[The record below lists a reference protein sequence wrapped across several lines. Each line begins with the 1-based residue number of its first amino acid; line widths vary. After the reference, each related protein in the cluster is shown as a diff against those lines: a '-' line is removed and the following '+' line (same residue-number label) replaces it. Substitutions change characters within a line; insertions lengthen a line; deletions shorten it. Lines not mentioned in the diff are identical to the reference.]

1 MAWATSS
8 TPNIVSTGS
17 FVGKTLWSFMGS
29 HADAST
35 AVEMV
40 AAPGAGKSLYITHI
54 MLVAGNDADAFPQVQ
69 DGDATVLFGPFP
81 NASGAAT
88 PMTYQKEFVNPI
100 KVTTNKALQLKT
112 AAAGLAYVYV
122 EGFTASG

>member
-8 TPNIVSTGS
+8 TPNIVQDGS
-17 FVGKTLWSFMGS
+17 FLGKTLWAFMGS

-40 AAPGAGKSLYITHI
+40 AAPGIGKSLYVTSIF
-54 MLVAGNDADAFPQVQ
+54 LVAGNDANAFPLVQ

-81 NASGAAT
+81 NMSAGTT
-88 PMTYQKEFVNPI
+88 PVVYHKVFRNPI
-100 KVTTNKALQLKT
+100 KVTANKALQLKT
-112 AAAGLAYVYV
+112 AAAGRAYVYI
-122 EGFTASG
+122 EGFTAAG